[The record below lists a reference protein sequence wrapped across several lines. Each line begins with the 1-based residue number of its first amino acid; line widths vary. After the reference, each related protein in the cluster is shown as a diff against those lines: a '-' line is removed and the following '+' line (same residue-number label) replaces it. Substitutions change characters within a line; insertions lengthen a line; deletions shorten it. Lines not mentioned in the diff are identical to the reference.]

1 MLPYARRRTNKIPS
15 SDFKATCLS
24 STQLQL
30 ETGWTVSK
38 GVTVTLATIVN
49 NTTMGTGKS
58 LNYSHIK
65 NIYINNGSRLHSIAF
80 RLSHMCFYLIWFSSS
95 SRCNLILLRLIL
107 FFPWWVYLL
116 YKHIAFL
123 KWVRLL
129 TWIYWTKFYM
139 INLIKLN

>member
-1 MLPYARRRTNKIPS
+1 MLPYARRRTTKIPS

-30 ETGWTVSK
+30 ETGWTVSE

-65 NIYINNGSRLHSIAF
+65 NLYINNGPRLHSVAF
-80 RLSHMCFYLIWFSSS
+80 RSAICVFISSDWFSSS
-95 SRCNLILLRLIL
+95 SRCNWILFFLLIL
-107 FFPWWVYLL
+107 FFCLIEPWWFYLL
-116 YKHIAFL
+116 YKYITFL
-123 KWVRLL
+123 
-129 TWIYWTKFYM
+129 
-139 INLIKLN
+139 